1 MNTVFSFL
9 LTPLGRYVALG
20 MLVICLTGYGIHL
33 IREQAVAEIEAKA
46 QEDALKRIGNAVTA
60 GDAVNI
66 NPDRVRD
73 SDGHKRD

>member
-1 MNTVFSFL
+1 MNTVFSFFF
-9 LTPLGRYVALG
+9 TPLGRYVALA
-20 MLVICLTGYGIHL
+20 MLAIALTSYGIHL

-60 GDAVNI
+60 GDAVDVT
-66 NPDRVRD
+66 PDGLLK

>member
-1 MNTVFSFL
+1 MFSFF
-9 LTPLGRYVALG
+9 LTPLGRYVALA
-20 MLVICLTGYGIHL
+20 MLAIALTSYGIHL

-46 QEDALKRIGNAVTA
+46 HEDALKRIGNAVTA

-73 SDGHKRD
+73 TDGHKRD